1 MKKTIIFILTVI
13 TVISAF
19 ALPVFAEGEVSNG
32 VFESFSASE
41 IEKTESDVDASVDS
55 IPTIGATEPSED
67 VSVDESSD
75 AEAKEDDDMNVEIKV
90 STDNM
95 STTLKHMGIGM
106 LGVML
111 VLALIAIVVLILNK
125 IFK

>member
-41 IEKTESDVDASVDS
+41 IEKTESDVDASVDY